1 MTALDE
7 PIGAMAPLIGLTWDE
22 YLALPFETRNSD
34 LIDGRVV
41 VNSPNAQHERIIGNL
56 HIAFVLWQRQFGYH
70 GQLTTQQ
77 PVKISHRR
85 GYQPDASWFPAE
97 QSSEPDQRAAFSGLP
112 AIVVEVLSPST
123 RRLDLVRKR
132 ADYDRLLIPEFW
144 LIDQAT
150 DSVLRCF
157 RPAEGQMYDD
167 EILESADRLASP
179 ILPGFD
185 LKVTSLFVAPGG

>member
-7 PIGAMAPLIGLTWDE
+7 PIGASAPLIGLTWDDF
-22 YLALPFETRNSD
+22 LALPFETRNSD
-34 LIDGRVV
+34 LIDGTVV
-41 VNSPNAQHERIIGNL
+41 VNSPNAQHERVIGRL
-56 HIAFVLWQRQFGYH
+56 HVLFSRWQDEVGYQ
-70 GQLTTQQ
+70 GELTTQQ
-77 PVKISHRR
+77 PVKITHRR

-112 AIVVEVLSPST
+112 AIVIEVLSPST

-132 ADYDRLLIPEFW
+132 ADYDRLQIAEFW

-157 RPAEGQMYDD
+157 RTAPGAMYDD
-167 EILESADRLASP
+167 EILEGGDALRTP
-179 ILPGFD
+179 ILKG
-185 LKVTSLFVAPGG
+185 LELIVSSLFVIAGK